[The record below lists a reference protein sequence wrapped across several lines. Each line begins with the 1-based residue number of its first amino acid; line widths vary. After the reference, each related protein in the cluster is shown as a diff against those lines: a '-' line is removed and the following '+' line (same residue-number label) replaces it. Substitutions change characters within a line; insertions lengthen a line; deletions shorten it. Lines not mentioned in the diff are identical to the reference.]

1 MNVSSARL
9 PTIPVGSPW
18 LMGRPVVGL
27 DAVGLDAVG
36 LDTVGLD
43 TVGLDTVGLNTVGTV
58 DGVIRYVRVEVIRTS
73 VGALETVKGTPLRK
87 GKITV
92 V

>member
-1 MNVSSARL
+1 MA
-9 PTIPVGSPW
+9 
-18 LMGRPVVGL
+18 RPVVGL
-27 DAVGLDAVG
+27 DAPGADVVG
-36 LDTVGLD
+36 TVDGFG
-43 TVGLDTVGLNTVGTV
+43 TVDGVDVVATV
-58 DGVIRYVRVEVIRTS
+58 DGVIRYVRVEVIRTT